1 MGFYN
6 EKIVPHLVDRACGVK
21 GLDRW
26 RSDVVEGTRGTVV
39 EIGFGSGHN
48 LPHFPP
54 EVDLVYAVEPAGLA
68 KKLAAQRVDAASTP
82 VEYVGLDG
90 QDIPLDDE
98 ACDCAVATF
107 TLCTV
112 PDPSQALRELHRI
125 LRPGGTFHF
134 LEHGLAPDVSVAR
147 WQRRLDPFERL
158 IADGCELTRD
168 PLALVAASGFEI
180 VDVTQR
186 YGKGPKPWSYFTLG
200 LAAKPG

>member
-1 MGFYN
+1 M
-6 EKIVPHLVDRACGVK
+6 
-21 GLDRW
+21 
-26 RSDVVEGTRGTVV
+26 
-39 EIGFGSGHN
+39 
-48 LPHFPP
+48 
-54 EVDLVYAVEPAGLA
+54 
-68 KKLAAQRVDAASTP
+68 
-82 VEYVGLDG
+82 
-90 QDIPLDDE
+90 
-98 ACDCAVATF
+98 
-107 TLCTV
+107 

>member
-107 TLCTV
+107 TL
-112 PDPSQALRELHRI
+112 
-125 LRPGGTFHF
+125 
-134 LEHGLAPDVSVAR
+134 
-147 WQRRLDPFERL
+147 
-158 IADGCELTRD
+158 
-168 PLALVAASGFEI
+168 
-180 VDVTQR
+180 
-186 YGKGPKPWSYFTLG
+186 
-200 LAAKPG
+200 